1 MLVGSCQ
8 LVDLVDIVAGHGWQ
22 QVAIDPFPNRSQR
35 TARYPP
41 AVFVF
46 GRAIDEHRLERGE
59 KVPRGIAAATLT
71 GSVLAEFCA
80 ELGLDVGGAGHLDA
94 AQLQTFELGEKATA
108 RHRRQSLQKFP
119 NPLDLHHHTQCPQS
133 FRRRRSARR
142 VEAFARSQPV
152 FKESKAPL
160 KKS

>member
-1 MLVGSCQ
+1 MS
-8 LVDLVDIVAGHGWQ
+8 
-22 QVAIDPFPNRSQR
+22 R
-35 TARYPP
+35 
-41 AVFVF
+41 AVSVF

-119 NPLDLHHHTQCPQS
+119 NPFDLHHHTQCPQS
-133 FRRRRSARR
+133 FRHRRSARR
-142 VEAFARSQPV
+142 VEAFARSQPI